1 MLGRV
6 HVLPSHSFGELSQ
19 YPFIVVG
26 SGFSGLTVAEQI
38 ASRLN
43 VPVLILEKR
52 NHIGGNAYSVFDEE
66 SGIEIHSYGSH
77 LFHTNNE
84 GVWEYANRFTN
95 FTNYEHRVKTIS
107 SGKVYS
113 MPINLHTINQ
123 FLNKVLTP
131 QQAEEWITQCS
142 LEITN
147 KPENFEEKAIT
158 LMGRPLYENFIKGYT
173 QKQWQTDPRDLP
185 ASIISRMPINYNYDD
200 RYFSDRYQGLPMD
213 GYASWLTN
221 MVKHSK
227 IEVALETDFFE
238 LKHQIQPEQKV
249 IYTGPVDRY
258 FNFSH
263 GALTWRTLNFELE
276 SLEIPSFQ
284 GNAVINYADAD
295 IPFTRIHEFKHLH
308 PERIYT
314 RNKTIISREYS
325 RFANFDDEP
334 FYPINT
340 EKDRKILNKYREM
353 ADLEKNVHFIGRLGR
368 YQYLDMH
375 MAISSALVLAQEFIE
390 LAY

>member
-1 MLGRV
+1 MLGGV

-185 ASIISRMPINYNYDD
+185 ASIISRMPINYN
-200 RYFSDRYQGLPMD
+200 
-213 GYASWLTN
+213 
-221 MVKHSK
+221 
-227 IEVALETDFFE
+227 
-238 LKHQIQPEQKV
+238 
-249 IYTGPVDRY
+249 
-258 FNFSH
+258 
-263 GALTWRTLNFELE
+263 
-276 SLEIPSFQ
+276 
-284 GNAVINYADAD
+284 
-295 IPFTRIHEFKHLH
+295 
-308 PERIYT
+308 
-314 RNKTIISREYS
+314 
-325 RFANFDDEP
+325 
-334 FYPINT
+334 
-340 EKDRKILNKYREM
+340 
-353 ADLEKNVHFIGRLGR
+353 
-368 YQYLDMH
+368 
-375 MAISSALVLAQEFIE
+375 
-390 LAY
+390 